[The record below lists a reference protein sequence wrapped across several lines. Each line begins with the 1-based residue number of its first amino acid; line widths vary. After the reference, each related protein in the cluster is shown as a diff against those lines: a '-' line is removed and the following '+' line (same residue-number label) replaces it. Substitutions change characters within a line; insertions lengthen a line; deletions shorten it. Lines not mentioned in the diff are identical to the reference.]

1 MISFAENINSET
13 SGFTEKEKKDYK
25 IDSALRLCEKL
36 LLNKKQDLEKDFSE
50 LVQIFSD
57 PEISEKQKLKSFKK
71 RFNALSTAARQR
83 YRFVEKGH
91 LQSSAMGIG
100 IGIGVAIGAVLQTIN
115 IGLIGVG
122 IAIGAAVGLA
132 IGTKNE
138 QEAEKEGK
146 IY

>member
-1 MISFAENINSET
+1 MNSFAENINSET
-13 SGFTEKEKKDYK
+13 SGFTEKEKKYYK

-36 LLNKKQDLEKDFSE
+36 LLNQKQDLEKDFSE
-50 LVQIFSD
+50 LIQIISD

-71 RFNALSTAARQR
+71 RFYTLSTAVRQR
-83 YRFVEKGH
+83 CGFVEKGH

-100 IGIGVAIGAVLQTIN
+100 MCIGVAIGAVLQIIN
-115 IGLIGVG
+115 LGLIGVG

-132 IGTKNE
+132 IGTKKE
-138 QEAEKEGK
+138 QDAEKEGK